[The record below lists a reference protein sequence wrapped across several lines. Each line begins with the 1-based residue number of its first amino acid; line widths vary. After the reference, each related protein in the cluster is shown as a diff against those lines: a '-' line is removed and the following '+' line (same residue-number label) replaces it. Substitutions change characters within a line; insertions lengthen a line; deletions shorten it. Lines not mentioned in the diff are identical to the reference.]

1 MLEALEP
8 RLLLAGEIA
17 LTAVPGQALDLTARL
32 NTATQTIDI
41 IDNQTNTVAASQ
53 ALSDFGPT
61 NRVLV
66 TGNDQN
72 DHLTVD
78 YTAGGA
84 FAVPVSFD
92 GGTHGA
98 GGDTLRVVGTDNLWD
113 LAGGAS
119 GTVGQVSFAGVEN
132 VTGGSGADTFHI
144 AAVPPGSVTGGGGH
158 DVLDFTNAGSPM
170 SVVLEDA
177 TPEGFSGSG
186 TVTFA
191 EIDGVVGSG
200 ALTDALADQT
210 GMLTALWDLDADPT
224 YSNGAQTL
232 EFTAFEQLTGGS
244 GADTFSVS
252 GAQTATLGGGA
263 GADTFQFSNGAVLTG
278 GIEGGADPD
287 TLDYAA
293 ATTARQVTLSG
304 LGSVDGFAGTEA
316 ALSGGFTNID
326 ALVGGTGSDTLTGL
340 NAAATWDVD
349 GSNRYGAR
357 TASILQ
363 ASRPWWAAVQRTRFR
378 SAGHRRPRC
387 VAVSGPTCS
396 NSVLVRC

>member
-1 MLEALEP
+1 MSRAEVRVAKVISRMRWRSRRPRPYKARLPRRPFALESLEP
-8 RLLLAGEIA
+8 RLLLAA
-17 LTAVPGQALDLTARL
+17 DLSVAVGAGAALDYIVRL
-32 NTATQTIDI
+32 DQPSQTLQVVDNPTQTVI
-41 IDNQTNTVAASQ
+41 ASQ

-113 LAGGAS
+113 LAGSAS
-119 GTVGQVSFAGVEN
+119 GTVGQVSFTGVEN
-132 VTGGSGADTFHI
+132 LTGGSGADTFHI

-158 DVLDFTNAGSPM
+158 DVLDFTNAGSPV

-191 EIDGVVGSG
+191 EIDRVVGSG
-200 ALTDALADQT
+200 ALTDALTDQT
-210 GMLTALWDLDADPT
+210 GVLTALWDLDADPT
-224 YSNGAQTL
+224 YSNGTQTL

-278 GIEGGADPD
+278 GS
-287 TLDYAA
+287 
-293 ATTARQVTLSG
+293 R
-304 LGSVDGFAGTEA
+304 
-316 ALSGGFTNID
+316 
-326 ALVGGTGSDTLTGL
+326 VG
-340 NAAATWDVD
+340 
-349 GSNRYGAR
+349 
-357 TASILQ
+357 
-363 ASRPWWAAVQRTRFR
+363 
-378 SAGHRRPRC
+378 RPRY
-387 VAVSGPTCS
+387 AGLRGHEHGPAGDADRAGQCGW
-396 NSVLVRC
+396 LCRHRGRAHW